1 LTLITLGYFFQ
12 ENEKAGNAFAHIS
25 GKYVLVFCTAQYGN
39 TKVKD
44 MMGEGGV
51 NGCQWGEMMK
61 TQRSFEFF
69 NTVIKCHGKL
79 MMNVFLSFR
88 IVIYLRYKSPST
100 AFEML
105 KVDE

>member
-44 MMGEGGV
+44 MRGEGGIE
-51 NGCQWGEMMK
+51 GCKEGRDDE
-61 TQRSFEFF
+61 
-69 NTVIKCHGKL
+69 N
-79 MMNVFLSFR
+79 
-88 IVIYLRYKSPST
+88 ST
-100 AFEML
+100 NLCIF
-105 KVDE
+105 